1 MERQYQSV
9 RSYLINNQHNAI
21 AAGPFLQ
28 RVAGPEAQS
37 IGRNVGDRAVR
48 LNRQAVLDLLKLA
61 EDIYADTAYMQADQ
75 PEASSRHFA
84 TLNRMRLL
92 LIGVQ
97 DPDARRNL
105 NSVLARIEA
114 LLRVDA
120 VNDAEVNVL
129 SGDFYEEYSKYISYQ
144 QTFAQTPTASAS
156 QQTQTSLPRQTQ
168 ETPTASA
175 SQQTQTSLPR
185 PQTSFPRQTQAS
197 LPQQTPFDQPEMV
210 SPPSFVHTAPAILPQ
225 TTQPPATDT
234 FSRPSDEFVYVPGKE
249 RAVPDTRFKPPV
261 PDKPEHLKS
270 RPSSVATNAAGAT
283 PVAPPPPPFPS
294 ADLATNMPPP
304 PPFPLADLATS
315 MPPPPPPM
323 VDLATSMPPLI
334 NNAINNLLIDAM
346 VAETNKNAGDN
357 RSALLDQIKQGKT
370 LKKTQPADG
379 ASATD
384 PRSTLLSEIRQGKTL
399 KKPRKIEDQSSTQ
412 TLLKDVNTTDKSKT
426 ILKNFVT
433 NIDRISK
440 QEQEEKD
447 RLDTITKRRP
457 AVEHTDGNSTGN
469 NSDDWRDD

>member
-1 MERQYQSV
+1 MMERQYQSV

-28 RVAGPEAQS
+28 RVAGPEAHS
-37 IGRNVGDRAVR
+37 VGRNVGDRAVR

-114 LLRVDA
+114 LLRVDV

-156 QQTQTSLPRQTQ
+156 QQTQTSLPR
-168 ETPTASA
+168 P
-175 SQQTQTSLPR
+175 QTSL
-185 PQTSFPRQTQAS
+185 PRQTQAS

-210 SPPSFVHTAPAILPQ
+210 SPPSFVHTTPAILPQ

-261 PDKPEHLKS
+261 PPKPEHLKS

-294 ADLATNMPPP
+294 ADVTTSMPPPP
-304 PPFPLADLATS
+304 PPFPSADVTTSMPPPPPMVDLATS
-315 MPPPPPPM
+315 MPPPPPPPPPM
-323 VDLATSMPPLI
+323 VDLATSMPPPI

-379 ASATD
+379 APATD

-399 KKPRKIEDQSSTQ
+399 KKLRKIEDQSSTQ
-412 TLLKDVNTTDKSKT
+412 TLLKDVDTTDKTKT